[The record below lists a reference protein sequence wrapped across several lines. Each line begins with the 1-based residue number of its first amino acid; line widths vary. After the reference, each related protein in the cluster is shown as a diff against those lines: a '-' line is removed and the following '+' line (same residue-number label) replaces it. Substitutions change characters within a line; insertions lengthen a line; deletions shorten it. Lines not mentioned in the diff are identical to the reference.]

1 MEIREDPVAGRYY
14 VAAQDLPAG
23 SIVLSARPTA
33 AALSDSQ
40 LKTHCSCCFQ
50 PCSDDGECDGCR
62 AVRFCKDC
70 RDGRVEEVALH
81 SPAECECLK
90 TLFSTADLKVEESRT
105 LRLFMRLLLLRAFP
119 SYVEPV
125 AEVVVAAEE
134 EEEEDFPR
142 FRDLEELC
150 CNSEDMPESRL
161 TFFHN
166 IVKQASQNHGP
177 LPPKEVGPDIH
188 LFLQNVVKKATPPS
202 DGSRPNE

>member
-1 MEIREDPVAGRYY
+1 MEIQEDPVAGRYY

-105 LRLFMRLLLLRAFP
+105 LRLFIRLLLLRAE
-119 SYVEPV
+119 SRDDADDED
-125 AEVVVAAEE
+125 EEEEE

-177 LPPKEVGPDIH
+177 LPPTEVHPGRH
-188 LFLQNVVKKATPPS
+188 LFLQNVVNKATLPPC
-202 DGSRPNE
+202 SRPNE